1 MLRWVHF
8 ISNFPKDYTEV
19 LLATVNSIVSPPLLN
34 DAAVLVPKPKKI
46 NDENDL
52 CGVALVDQ
60 RMKNVRHLVFELWA
74 SSK

>member
-1 MLRWVHF
+1 MLRWVQF
-8 ISNFPKDYTEV
+8 VSFFPKDYTEV
-19 LLATVNSIVSPPLLN
+19 LLATVNSMVSPPLLN
-34 DAAVLVPKPKKI
+34 DVAVLVPKPKKN

-60 RMKNVRHLVFELWA
+60 RMKNVRDLVFELLA